1 MRTTTAFALTLLAFA
16 GQASADAFY
25 PATRIQCDPKAG
37 TLKLVNAGAY
47 NEAGIRKSDAKR
59 GIYTPNR
66 GEPNGTEVRCDTPKS
81 KFVLRL
87 QPVLDRHAT
96 GDTFRVSVTRNGKE
110 VLEGTLM
117 DDDRSALQSSSFVV
131 SITIAAAGEA
141 KVERSCQAQVPMALK
156 CGAGSPAKR

>member
-1 MRTTTAFALTLLAFA
+1 MRTTAFALTLLAFA
-16 GQASADAFY
+16 GHASADAFY
-25 PATRIQCDPKAG
+25 PALRVQCDPKAG

-59 GIYTPNR
+59 GIYTPSR
-66 GEPNGTEVRCDTPKS
+66 GETKGTEVRCDMPKA
-81 KFVLRL
+81 KFVIRL

-96 GDTFRVSVTRNGKE
+96 GDTWRVSVTRGGKPL
-110 VLEGTLM
+110 LEETLM

-131 SITIAAAGEA
+131 SIAIAATGEP
-141 KVERSCQAQVPMALK
+141 KIERSCQAQVPMALK